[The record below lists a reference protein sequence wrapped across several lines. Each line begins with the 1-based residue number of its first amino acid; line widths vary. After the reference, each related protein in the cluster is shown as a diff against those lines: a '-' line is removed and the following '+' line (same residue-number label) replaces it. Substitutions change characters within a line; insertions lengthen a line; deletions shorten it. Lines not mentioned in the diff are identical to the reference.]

1 MPGVLHRVFWKH
13 LSAGNSIERL
23 TDIMCNPNTYKVR
36 RYTGKDGDILL
47 ASASNLY
54 SGVTRKK
61 AEAFYAALEDPS
73 DTSPV
78 EHGLNSRLILKD
90 GVVQEEVY
98 KTDGKYGPALE
109 QVCYWLEKAAEV
121 AENPRQAEYIHT
133 L

>member
-1 MPGVLHRVFWKH
+1 MVISCLPPLLICTAVLH
-13 LSAGNSIERL
+13 E
-23 TDIMCNPNTYKVR
+23 
-36 RYTGKDGDILL
+36 
-47 ASASNLY
+47 
-54 SGVTRKK
+54 K

-133 L
+133 LIAYYKTGDLALWDAFNIAWVQDTDLLQILLTDL